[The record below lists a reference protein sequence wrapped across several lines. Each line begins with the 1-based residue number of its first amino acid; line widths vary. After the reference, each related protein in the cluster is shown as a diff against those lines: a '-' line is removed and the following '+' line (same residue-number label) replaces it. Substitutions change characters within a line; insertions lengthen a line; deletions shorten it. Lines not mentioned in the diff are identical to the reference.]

1 MLFGNLPWRQTRSIY
16 TTLVSEIMLQQTTVP
31 TVARK
36 FSSFI
41 DRFPEVKALA
51 LASEEEVINE
61 WMGLGYYRRAKNLKK
76 AAEFFYYHNKGVI
89 IENYDDLIKCPG
101 IGEYTA
107 RAIRAIGCDKKELA
121 VDANIERVISRFY
134 QIKAKNI
141 RELKQQ
147 IQEQF
152 KKGEILP
159 DFNTYSARSVNEA
172 LMDLG
177 RVICKASSFAC
188 TECPIQKNCQA
199 NIKGT
204 QKEYPVKSV
213 KVKKQFDLLLL
224 RILVFKNNKILA
236 YIKNKNEW
244 LADQLEV
251 PTFILRSDDENLGQY
266 PYMIK
271 KNTKGLKTYKTTITK
286 YKITNFV
293 LLADNFNVND
303 SKRYKFYQ
311 LDFKK
316 NNFST
321 ATIKALKIEKRRK
334 PDPV

>member
-1 MLFGNLPWRQTRSIY
+1 MLFGNLPWRQTRSVY

-41 DRFPEVKALA
+41 ERFPEVKSLA
-51 LASEEEVINE
+51 LASEKEVINE
-61 WMGLGYYRRAKNLKK
+61 WMGLGYYRRARNLKK
-76 AAEFFYYHNKGVI
+76 AAEFFYYHNQGI
-89 IENYDDLIKCPG
+89 IFENFDDLIKCPG

-147 IQEQF
+147 IQELF
-152 KKGEILP
+152 KKGKILP
-159 DFNTYSARSVNEA
+159 DFNTYSARSINEA

-177 RVICKASSFAC
+177 RVCCKANHFICKK
-188 TECPIQKNCQA
+188 CPLQKNCLA
-199 NIKGT
+199 NIKGN
-204 QKEYPVKSV
+204 QRDYPVKSS
-213 KVKKQFDLLLL
+213 KVKKQFDLQLL
-224 RILVFKNNKILA
+224 RILVFKNNKVLA
-236 YIKNKNEW
+236 YKKNKNEW
-244 LADQLEV
+244 LVDQLEI
-251 PTFILRSDDENLGQY
+251 PTFILRSDDKNVEQY
-266 PYMIK
+266 PYMTRVS
-271 KNTKGLKTYKTTITK
+271 TKGLKKFKTSITK
-286 YKITNFV
+286 YKITNYV
-293 LLADNFNVND
+293 LSADSLCREDLN
-303 SKRYKFYQ
+303 RYKFYE
-311 LDFKK
+311 LDFQK

-321 ATIKALKIEKRRK
+321 ATIKALKIEKRCK

>member
-1 MLFGNLPWRQTRSIY
+1 MY

-41 DRFPEVKALA
+41 NRFPEVQALA
-51 LASEEEVINE
+51 LASEEEVLNE
-61 WMGLGYYRRAKNLKK
+61 WIGLGYYRRAKNLKK
-76 AAEFFYYHNKGVI
+76 IAEHFYFNHESVI
-89 IENYDDLIKCPG
+89 HENYDDLIKCPG

-107 RAIRAIGCDKKELA
+107 RAILSIGCDKKELA

-147 IQEQF
+147 IQKLF
-152 KKGEILP
+152 KKGKILQ
-159 DFNTYSARSVNEA
+159 DFNVYSARFINEA

-177 RVICKASSFAC
+177 RTICKAETYNC
-188 TECPIQKNCQA
+188 QECPIQKKCKA
-199 NIKGT
+199 NLKGT
-204 QKEYPVKSV
+204 QREFPVKGV
-213 KVKKQFDLLLL
+213 KVKKQFDLQLL
-224 RILVFKNNKILA
+224 RILVFKNNKVLA
-236 YIKNKNEW
+236 YKKDKNEW
-244 LADQLEV
+244 LADQLEI
-251 PTFILRSDDENLGQY
+251 PTFILRSGDKDLRQY
-266 PYMIK
+266 PYMPK
-271 KNTKGLKTYKTTITK
+271 VNTKGLKTYKTAITK

-293 LLADNFNVND
+293 LLADRLNLPD
-303 SKRYKFYQ
+303 AKRYKFYQ

-321 ATIKALKIEKRRK
+321 ATMKALKIEKRGK